1 MYFVTFFVT
10 NSLKTRL
17 LSNGRSTWRLTR
29 FSDDLFVGKNS
40 FGRTKT
46 FRCQAEVEAFEDFL
60 LTKGY
65 SLVQKGRSLDTLV
78 RKPVEA

>member
-1 MYFVTFFVT
+1 MT

-17 LSNGRSTWRLTR
+17 LSNGKSTWRLTR
-29 FSDDLFVGKNS
+29 SSDDLFLGKS
-40 FGRTKT
+40 GFGKTKT

-60 LTKGY
+60 VDKGFA
-65 SLVQKGRSLDTLV
+65 LVEKGRSLSTLV